1 MEKIKDIFKAAP
13 KRLIVTLVSALII
26 VGHLLTR
33 QNHNLNV
40 FLSNNFVRPVHRFL
54 SVACSHVPFSVA
66 EVVVGVF
73 AAWVIWYLVSQIV
86 ILIRKDKKIRRLV
99 LLVITV
105 LCVCLTIYAM
115 FCVLWGIYY
124 YGDDFA
130 TQSGLDD
137 GPVDAVE
144 LRAVTI
150 YFASMANQYAK
161 LVPRDENGVCSF
173 DREAV
178 LARSDEVYAI
188 VEQMYPCLEA
198 PDIRAKGVHFSKIVS
213 LIDFSGF
220 FFPFTAEAN
229 VNTDFPTSLFPAT
242 VAHELAH
249 QRGVAKEQEANFC
262 AVLSSLEYGDPEYIY
277 SAALLAYTHLG
288 NALYKVDRKTYS
300 AIYSSLSEE
309 VLTDFKANR
318 EYWARFDTKVR
329 KVYNTVYENF
339 LYSFDQSDGLRSYG
353 RCVDLLVHYYIDDAR
368 EHLNSPTV
376 VG

>member
-1 MEKIKDIFKAAP
+1 MEEKKRFYEYAP
-13 KRLIVTLVSALII
+13 GRLIFTLISALII
-26 VGHLLTR
+26 AAHLLTR
-33 QNHNLNV
+33 KYHDLNV

-54 SVACSHVPFSVA
+54 SVACSHVSFSVA

-73 AAWVIWYLVSQIV
+73 AVWVIWYLTSQV
-86 ILIRKDKKIRRLV
+86 VMLIKKDKKIQRL
-99 LLVITV
+99 LLLLLTV

-130 TQSGLDD
+130 AQSGLDN
-137 GPVDAVE
+137 GPVDVQE

-150 YFASMANQYAK
+150 YFATMANEYAK

-173 DREAV
+173 DRDAV

-188 VEQMYPCLEA
+188 AEQMYPCLEA
-198 PDIRAKGVHFSKIVS
+198 PDIRAKGVHLSKIVS
-213 LIDFSGF
+213 LIDFTGF

-229 VNTDFPTSLFPAT
+229 VNTDFPTSLFPST

-262 AVLSSLEYGDPEYIY
+262 AVMSSLEYGDPEYVY
-277 SAALLAYTHLG
+277 SACLLAYTHLG

-309 VLTDFKANR
+309 VLADFKANR
-318 EYWARFDTKVR
+318 EYWQKFDTKVR

-353 RCVDLLVHYYIDDAR
+353 RCVDLLVHYYIDDAK
-368 EHLNSPTV
+368 ELLANPIIKE
-376 VG
+376 